1 MPAPEAIVSTSDMRP
16 MILKYTRR
24 RLYSR
29 QTAWINSEKAL
40 RVQHDLAEHLAL
52 LHVLVG
58 SADFFQWESMI
69 DDRLEASGEDVA
81 EHFME
86 FAHRAHIRPQQ
97 CQLAREQKPQIK
109 FDFRS
114 SGRTAGHEGATGFE
128 RAHALFPRG
137 VPNVLDDD
145 VNALEVSDLADFL
158 RNLLL
163 IVVDDKIGAEFAGAL
178 HFALVARASDHARV
192 E

>member
-58 SADFFQWESMI
+58 SADFVQRERMV
-69 DDRLEASGEDVA
+69 DDGLEPSGEDVA
-81 EHFME
+81 EHFVE

-97 CQLAREQKPQIK
+97 CQLAREQKPQVE
-109 FDFRS
+109 FHLRS
-114 SGRTAGHEGATGFE
+114 GSRTAGDE
-128 RAHALFPRG
+128 RASGLERPDTLLPG
-137 VPNVLDDD
+137 GMSDVLDDD
-145 VNALEVSDLADFL
+145 IDAFEVGDLADFL

-163 IVVDDKIGAEFAGAL
+163 IVIDDKIGAEFAGAL
-178 HFALVARASDHARV
+178 HFALVARGSDHARV
-192 E
+192 K